1 MLYFSVQN
9 ISNNSLSVHRKI
21 LHDTDSR
28 IAEQTFEA
36 SSNPWIG
43 LKLPI
48 GSRPY
53 SVPIK
58 EHNAM
63 KSNYMV
69 NKNRKRVI
77 HTQIIF
83 EFERW
88 IFSGSP
94 KVTTMIVIIKI
105 WPKKL

>member
-1 MLYFSVQN
+1 
-9 ISNNSLSVHRKI
+9 
-21 LHDTDSR
+21 
-28 IAEQTFEA
+28 
-36 SSNPWIG
+36 
-43 LKLPI
+43 
-48 GSRPY
+48 
-53 SVPIK
+53 VPIK

-63 KSNYMV
+63 KSKYMV

-105 WPKKL
+105 WLKKL